1 MPHTTPRLVP
11 AAPAVRLEELSDRE
25 LLAAIQRDDEAAFGE
40 LMERKTGQLLAL
52 ATRVVGDRE
61 EARDLVQLTF
71 LRVWEKRH
79 RFDSRWSPNTWLY
92 RIATNL
98 SIDVLRARKT
108 RTAKL
113 EPVRHHLYRVIGGA
127 RGGHHEELLQ
137 GEIFTILRDLAA
149 DLTERQRLAFLLL
162 QVEGLSAKQ
171 VAEILGCRESTVRNH
186 LFAARKFLRREL
198 CRRFPEYASGRSEE
212 TRS

>member
-1 MPHTTPRLVP
+1 MPKAKPRLVP
-11 AAPAVRLEELSDRE
+11 VPAPPKLADLSDRE
-25 LLAAIQRDDEAAFGE
+25 LLAAIQQDDEAAFAQ
-40 LMERKTGQLLAL
+40 LMERKTGALLAL

-79 RFDSRWSPNTWLY
+79 RFNPRWSPNTWLY

-108 RTAKL
+108 RSAKL
-113 EPVRHHLYRVIGGA
+113 EPVRHHLYRVVGGS
-127 RGGHHEELLQ
+127 RREHYEELLQ
-137 GEIFTILRDLAA
+137 GEIFDILRDLAS

-162 QVEGLSAKQ
+162 QVEGLPSKQ

-198 CRRFPEYASGRSEE
+198 CRRFPEYAAGRSDGG
-212 TRS
+212 SA